1 MMDFSPY
8 FYPVGFGGVL
18 VTMSLTYPQHLQSKP
33 LSSTE
38 GSTPVAQ
45 KVGGAVWHVRTS
57 RVYRV
62 YRTATS
68 YGSGPQASGIYLY
81 RIPAFHPR
89 LSKILLFTHSH
100 HILS

>member
-18 VTMSLTYPQHLQSKP
+18 VSMSLTYPQHLQSKP

-38 GSTPVAQ
+38 T
-45 KVGGAVWHVRTS
+45 KEFELWHVRTS

-62 YRTATS
+62 YRTTTS

-81 RIPAFHPR
+81 RTPAFHPH
-89 LSKILLFTHSH
+89 LSKIRLFTHSH